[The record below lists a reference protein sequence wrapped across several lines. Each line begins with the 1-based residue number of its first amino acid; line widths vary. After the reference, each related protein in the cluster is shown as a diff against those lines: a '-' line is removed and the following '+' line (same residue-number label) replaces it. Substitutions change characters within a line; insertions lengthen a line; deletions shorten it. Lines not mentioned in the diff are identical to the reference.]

1 MTLKKEDIYEFTEKY
16 SKVCLENDSVDKELF
31 AKYGV
36 KRGLRDLNGKGVLT
50 VTNKLFLQNHI
61 FLLP

>member
-31 AKYGV
+31 TKYGV
-36 KRGLRDLNGKGVLT
+36 KKILVALKAKIV
-50 VTNKLFLQNHI
+50 
-61 FLLP
+61 

>member
-36 KRGLRDLNGKGVLT
+36 ISQELSHR
-50 VTNKLFLQNHI
+50 KL
-61 FLLP
+61 

>member
-31 AKYGV
+31 TKYGV
-36 KRGLRDLNGKGVLT
+36 KRFKRLKRKRCFNRYYKYFK
-50 VTNKLFLQNHI
+50 N
-61 FLLP
+61 